1 MKKKL
6 AVENLSKLKQQSIDN
21 FSVVVSQPDVILS
34 MSLQHLLIPN

>member
-6 AVENLSKLKQQSIDN
+6 AVEDLSKLKQQSIDN
-21 FSVVVSQPDVILS
+21 FSVVVPQPDIILS